1 MILVFG
7 ATGVTGGEVAR
18 QLIAAGQ
25 RPRVF
30 VRSPEKARGFQG
42 KAEIVQGDLSRPDS
56 LVAAMKGVE
65 KVYLVSTG
73 ANGPDLEAN
82 AIEAATKTGV
92 KHMVKLSAF
101 GADNP
106 VLIFSKWHARSEKR
120 LRDSGLQWT
129 MVRPMNFMSNSL
141 G

>member
-25 RPRVF
+25 RPWLF

-65 KVYLVSTG
+65 KVYLVS
-73 ANGPDLEAN
+73 
-82 AIEAATKTGV
+82 
-92 KHMVKLSAF
+92 
-101 GADNP
+101 
-106 VLIFSKWHARSEKR
+106 
-120 LRDSGLQWT
+120 
-129 MVRPMNFMSNSL
+129 RPRQPAE
-141 G
+141 